1 MANRTQHAMLVV
13 EDDPIVRFDLT
24 EILRNA
30 GFSTFEAGTA
40 PEAIAILEKH
50 SEIRAVFTDIEM
62 PGTMDGLALAHY
74 VRYRWPPTII
84 VISSGQIRPAPEH
97 LPVEANFLSK
107 PYHRDELSRICH
119 GIERRLAS

>member
-1 MANRTQHAMLVV
+1 MLVV

-30 GFSTFEAGTA
+30 GFATFEAGTA

-62 PGTMDGLALAHY
+62 PGTMDGLALAHH

-97 LPVEANFLSK
+97 LPVEAKFLSK